1 MNSTKPVRIDKWLW
15 AARFFKTRSLA
26 RAAVDG
32 GKVHCDGVRAK
43 PAKLLKGG
51 EMLEIQRN
59 QERFEV
65 RVMGLSEQRGP
76 AKVASLLYEE
86 TEQSRQRRER
96 ERALSRMEY
105 HSRPAP
111 PQRPDKKSRR
121 QLQAMRGKR

>member
-1 MNSTKPVRIDKWLW
+1 MTAAETVRLDKWLW
-15 AARFFKTRSLA
+15 AARFFKTRALA

-32 GKVHCDGVRAK
+32 GKVHCDGQRAK

-59 QERFEV
+59 LERFTV
-65 RVMGLSEQRGP
+65 RVLALSEQRGP
-76 AKVASLLYEE
+76 AKVAQTLYEE
-86 TEQSRQRRER
+86 TEESRQRRER
-96 ERALSRMEY
+96 EQALRRMEY

-111 PQRPDKKSRR
+111 EHRPDKKSRR